1 MDKLYNEIKNEILKL
16 NNKSKD
22 IKSLLEKSLAL
33 SKIREMFSRID
44 THYNEEFSN
53 EIHEKLSANNLEG
66 IQAKLNEIEAK
77 FGDEA
82 TLSIINDLHKTKQPD
97 LTFFD
102 KEYDSE
108 YKHFV
113 NLNTAVKDTIR
124 IHYQNVD
131 TGEANINNT
140 PKELI
145 LALRK
150 ESKALLNK
158 DEYVG
163 EPPKETDVEYR
174 FITNFID
181 RPAANFYERYPKY
194 FKFDS
199 TVAAEDFI
207 RDIDY
212 NLGKS
217 TVTEKGLEAESVFL
231 KTIRSN
237 GKFASDDLAK
247 EIGNAIVKYHRY
259 ITDKMME
266 EPVEAEELPTFGQ
279 FIYDVK
285 EKVTEMVLENDMV
298 LGKGNGPEF
307 IKAFL
312 TNPMEG
318 IPNKLG
324 GLNLNDDINYDMPK
338 IISDLKNEDEN
349 YFNASFGKNDTW
361 KEHQEFK
368 KDWFMNHLNPEI
380 NNKSIAQVIDEN
392 KGGFFENFFKT
403 TSDEFI
409 AFREAFL
416 TIQQEGPGMADLDS
430 LKMLAQDYLCHKFK
444 DYVPSVNVI
453 DPDRINRLD
462 ATSKGRV
469 NLCLSV
475 IRAIDKAEE
484 NIENRD
490 DPKRDGFKDLDISK
504 NSNNIIIEENINF
517 HKKLQNDIEENK
529 EIEEIEIDTTTHD
542 NDIKLGKQ

>member
-1 MDKLYNEIKNEILKL
+1 MGKLYDEIKNEILKL

-33 SKIREMFSRID
+33 SKIKEMFSRID
-44 THYNEEFSN
+44 TYYNEEFPN
-53 EIHEKLSANNLEG
+53 EIYEKLSANNLEG
-66 IQAKLNEIEAK
+66 IQDKLNEIEAK

-97 LTFFD
+97 LTFFN

-108 YKHFV
+108 YSHFV
-113 NLNTAVKDTIR
+113 NLNAAVKDTIK

-131 TGEANINNT
+131 GGEANINNT

-150 ESKALLNK
+150 EAKALLNK

-163 EPPKETDVEYR
+163 EPPKENDVEYK
-174 FITNFID
+174 FITNFIN
-181 RPAANFYERYPKY
+181 RPAANFYQRYPKY

-231 KTIRSN
+231 KTIRSK

-247 EIGNAIVKYHRY
+247 EIGNAIVSYHRY
-259 ITDKMME
+259 QTDKMME
-266 EPVEAEELPTFGQ
+266 EPAEAEELPTFGQ

-318 IPNKLG
+318 IPNNLG
-324 GLNLNDDINYDMPK
+324 GLNLNADYDMPK

-453 DPDRINRLD
+453 DPARINRLD
-462 ATSKGRV
+462 ETSKRRV

-490 DPKRDGFKDLDISK
+490 DPKRDVPKDLDISS

-529 EIEEIEIDTTTHD
+529 EIEEIEIDTTNN